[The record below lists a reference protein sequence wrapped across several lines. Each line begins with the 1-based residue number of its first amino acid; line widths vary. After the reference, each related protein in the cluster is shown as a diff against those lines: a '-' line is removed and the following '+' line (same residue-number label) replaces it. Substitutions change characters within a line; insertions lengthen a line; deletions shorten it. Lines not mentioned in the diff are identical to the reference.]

1 MEKGRW
7 IRVKIALSFLS
18 AFFLVSVFVPP
29 VRRLALSLGWVD
41 RPDGRKRHRGPIPLS
56 GGWALYLAV
65 GTVAV
70 VFGPPHLAPVLVG
83 GGLLLVLI
91 GLVDDGYKARRR
103 ELSPMPKLV
112 AQVAAALVPFL
123 AGVRVYGVR
132 DVVDGGMVLF
142 PLWLSLLATVLWVVA
157 LINIINFLDGVDGLA
172 AGVTAIAAASLT
184 VIALLKGQTTT
195 PVLTAALVGACLAF
209 LRFNFPPATIFMGDT
224 GSAFLGYVLAVVAL
238 DGTLKTVTSLSLAAT
253 LLVFGVPLFDSAQ
266 VILRRL
272 REGRP
277 IYQADRL
284 HVHHRLLA
292 HGLTQVQTLAVLYGV
307 SFLLSMVSLLLYWW
321 VVG

>member
-157 LINIINFLDGVDGLA
+157 SSTSSISS
-172 AGVTAIAAASLT
+172 TA
-184 VIALLKGQTTT
+184 
-195 PVLTAALVGACLAF
+195 
-209 LRFNFPPATIFMGDT
+209 
-224 GSAFLGYVLAVVAL
+224 
-238 DGTLKTVTSLSLAAT
+238 
-253 LLVFGVPLFDSAQ
+253 
-266 VILRRL
+266 
-272 REGRP
+272 
-277 IYQADRL
+277 
-284 HVHHRLLA
+284 
-292 HGLTQVQTLAVLYGV
+292 
-307 SFLLSMVSLLLYWW
+307 
-321 VVG
+321 